1 MRDLVGMGGCGDC
14 GMEMNKKSGG
24 VDVRAS
30 KSPSEMAYR
39 GQLHAS
45 EAKPEAQLGA
55 RRSQSHEPREGRS
68 WQIPTKSLI
77 HPPG

>member
-1 MRDLVGMGGCGDC
+1 MDGGLSE
-14 GMEMNKKSGG
+14 MEENKKSGG
-24 VDVRAS
+24 WDVRAS
-30 KSPSEMAYR
+30 KSPLEMAYC

-45 EAKPEAQLGA
+45 EGEAEAQLGD

-68 WQIPTKSLI
+68 WQISTKSLI